1 MLNQPMLKQVPH
13 DRGDGFWNAH
23 PEEMWEQTPQILKSL
38 RDLDYDP
45 FEERARFQFESLEDA
60 LTAVASCVA
69 EERGSQW
76 RLGDVVASAVDTFGP
91 YGTYKQLAS
100 VCGYTTRRLKTFEM
114 LSRTFPPELCF
125 PDQPLL
131 LYEVALKADDPVLAV
146 KTALDEEWSPRELLN
161 AISQAKGETISRV
174 KLFEGKA
181 VLVANGPDWQIHVE
195 ANRDWPEGDGVHQCQ
210 VAVRQIL
217 EEELAFRENRMD

>member
-1 MLNQPMLKQVPH
+1 MNSKEVLETLLDEGGVERRENPK
-13 DRGDGFWNAH
+13 
-23 PEEMWEQTPQILKSL
+23 TL

-45 FEERARFQFESLEDA
+45 FEVRARFRFESLEEA
-60 LTAVASCVA
+60 LTAVAECVTD
-69 EERGSQW
+69 ERGSQW

-125 PDQPLL
+125 PDRPLL

-146 KTALDEEWSPRELLN
+146 KTALDEEWSPRELSN
-161 AISQAKGETISRV
+161 AISEARGESVSRV
-174 KLFEGKA
+174 KLFEGEA
-181 VLVANGPDWQIHVE
+181 VLVADGSDWEIHVE
-195 ANRDWPEGDGVHQCQ
+195 ADREWPEGDGVHRCY
-210 VAVRQIL
+210 VTVKQIL
-217 EEELAFRENRMD
+217 EEDNRE